1 MFYQR
6 IEIEEPTFIAVL
18 WLQAY
23 EEDCPPAIA
32 TSDCKVEGMNG
43 EIGTVLHAPRN
54 ARGSKCSSI
63 C

>member
-1 MFYQR
+1 MFYQG
-6 IEIEEPTFIAVL
+6 IEIEEPTLIAVL

-23 EEDCPPAIA
+23 AENCPPPIA
-32 TSDCKVEGMNG
+32 TSDYKVEGMNG

-54 ARGSKCSSI
+54 ARGSKCSNI